1 MKRFIFPLLTAIGLL
16 SCVTPP
22 PEPAPTPSS
31 PPPEPA
37 QVAPEPQPPVEA
49 TTPEP
54 NSSTEA
60 IACGA
65 QGKEC
70 SAGSYCRLEKA
81 ARCGEATSVGVCAPV
96 PQICNRM
103 FAPVCGCDGKT
114 HSNACTAAAQGVNVR
129 SEGACESKETQAKP
143 AKCQPVR
150 CRMFC
155 KRGWQRGPD
164 GCEICACAK

>member
-1 MKRFIFPLLTAIGLL
+1 MKRYVFPLITAVGLL
-16 SCVTPP
+16 ACVTPA
-22 PEPAPTPSS
+22 PEPAPTPTYV
-31 PPPEPA
+31 PPQPA
-37 QVAPEPQPPVEA
+37 QNTPEPQPPVEPVTA
-49 TTPEP
+49 EP
-54 NSSTEA
+54 NSSPET

-65 QGKEC
+65 QEKDC
-70 SAGSYCRLEKA
+70 SAGSYCRFEKSD
-81 ARCGEATSVGVCAPV
+81 RCGEDTSLGVCAPV

-129 SEGACESKETQAKP
+129 SDGACESDETQAQKP
-143 AKCQPVR
+143 KCQPVR

-155 KRGWQRGPD
+155 KNGWKRGPD